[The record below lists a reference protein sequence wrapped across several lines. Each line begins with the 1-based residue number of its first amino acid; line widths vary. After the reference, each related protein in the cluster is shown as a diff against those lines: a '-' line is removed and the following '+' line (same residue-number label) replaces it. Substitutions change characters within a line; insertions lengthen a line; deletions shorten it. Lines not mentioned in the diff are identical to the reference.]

1 MQRIHSIEQI
11 MECKLEKI
19 FLDNI
24 TGADSNKLIQCL
36 RTYATIGKHHRA
48 EELFCSRVVSPYMEE
63 VGIRSLY
70 QCCDIIVNDVIIN
83 DVTPL

>member
-1 MQRIHSIEQI
+1 

-24 TGADSNKLIQCL
+24 TGADSYKLIQCL

-48 EELFCSRVVSPYMEE
+48 EELFCIRVVLPYMEE
-63 VGIRSLY
+63 VGIHCTVSILLKSL
-70 QCCDIIVNDVIIN
+70 
-83 DVTPL
+83 LMMSS